1 MSIAILG
8 VDLGKTSCS
17 MVGVDERGK
26 VVMRRSLRRQTL
38 IDYVAKLPACVI
50 GIEACCGAHHLAACL
65 LLADTRYGS
74 CRRSTFAPT

>member
-1 MSIAILG
+1 MAIAILG

-17 MVGVDERGK
+17 MVGVDERGT

-50 GIEACCGAHHLAACL
+50 GMEACCL
-65 LLADTRYGS
+65 LLRDTRCGS
-74 CRRSTFAPT
+74 CRRSMFALM